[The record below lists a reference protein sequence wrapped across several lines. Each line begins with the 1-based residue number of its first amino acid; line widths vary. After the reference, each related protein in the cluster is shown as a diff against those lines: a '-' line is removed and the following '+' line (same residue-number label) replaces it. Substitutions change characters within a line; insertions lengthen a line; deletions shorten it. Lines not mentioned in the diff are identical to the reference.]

1 MTRDQPVLV
10 PKPSTLATVGD
21 SRQLWPRPTISL
33 RFGVLPWTI
42 AAVQAALAHPCAC
55 PLSSTVR
62 FLTLSTLND
71 LEPLAPMVFKVLDL
85 AFPSIVGVK
94 PIALNSSGL
103 LTF

>member
-1 MTRDQPVLV
+1 MTRDQPVLA

-21 SRQLWPRPTISL
+21 SRQLWPRPSISL
-33 RFGVLPWTI
+33 RFAVLPWTI

-62 FLTLSTLND
+62 FLTLSALDD
-71 LEPLAPMVFKVLDL
+71 LEPITPMVFEVLDL

-94 PIALNSSGL
+94 PIALNPSGL